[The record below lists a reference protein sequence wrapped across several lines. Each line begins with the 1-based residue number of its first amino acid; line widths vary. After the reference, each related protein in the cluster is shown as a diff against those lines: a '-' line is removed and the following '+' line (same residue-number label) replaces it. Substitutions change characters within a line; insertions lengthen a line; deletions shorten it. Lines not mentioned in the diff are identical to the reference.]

1 MKTIVIYYPELNNFS
16 DDEIDGGIYN
26 NITIDDV
33 VNDIEE
39 NQGTAPCFG
48 GMSKEEIIDKHVI
61 CFIPLI
67 VSGRNYQERKNDL
80 QEKAIEWSNSVG
92 QYPKWSY
99 GEFAIIQG
107 FFETNGRRYGLIR
120 EFRENGIL

>member
-1 MKTIVIYYPELNNFS
+1 MQAIIIYYPELDNFS

-39 NQGTAPCFG
+39 NQGAAPCFG

-61 CFIPLI
+61 CFIPMV
-67 VSGRNYQERKNDL
+67 VSGRTYQERKNDL
-80 QEKAIEWSNSVG
+80 HEKAIEWSNSVG

-99 GEFAIIQG
+99 GELAEIQG
-107 FFETNGRRYGLIR
+107 FFETNGRRYGLLT
-120 EFRENGIL
+120 EFRENAIC

>member
-16 DDEIDGGIYN
+16 DEEIDGGIYN

-39 NQGTAPCFG
+39 NQGAFPYFG
-48 GMSKEEIIDKHVI
+48 TPREEIIEKHII

-67 VSGRNYQERKNDL
+67 VSGKTYQERKNDL
-80 QEKAIEWSNSVG
+80 QNKAIEWSNSVG

-99 GEFAIIQG
+99 GELATIQG
-107 FFETNGRRYGLIR
+107 FFETNGRRYGLLK
-120 EFRENGIL
+120 EFQENAIC